1 MENIFIQEH
10 NKYLY
15 MVFDCLVLSGID
27 NRNEEILMKILSLID
42 ELINDINKINVKF
55 KEIKTDD
62 IENMNKILD
71 IYKNNLYS
79 MYEMIL

>member
-1 MENIFIQEH
+1 
-10 NKYLY
+10 